1 MNREI
6 LFRGK
11 SVDNGEWVYGDL
23 ARYMDGSPMIMESS
37 YFATRD
43 FLNEDEN
50 GNPIIEDE
58 IALGGFVS
66 VIPETV
72 GQFTGL
78 TDKNRTKIFEGD
90 RLRHLRKY
98 NTGHISVCSVVF
110 RNGGFHLYYGNFIYE
125 TCELINRTD
134 YSFEVIGNIHD
145 KKETK
150 QSTIKCNIHD
160 NPTP

>member
-11 SVDNGEWVYGDL
+11 RVDNGEWVYGDL

-43 FLNEDEN
+43 FLNEDED
-50 GNPIIEDE
+50 GNPIIENE

-72 GQFTGL
+72 GQLWTPSNGIRVFG
-78 TDKNRTKIFEGD
+78 GD
-90 RLRHLRKY
+90 LV
-98 NTGHISVCSVVF
+98 TAVCSPSGLRTAKRERDCKVIDSDK
-110 RNGGFHLYYGNFIYE
+110 GFDIAVLHKGEWWAYGFMDFSTIK
-125 TCELINRTD
+125 
-134 YSFEVIGNIHD
+134 VIGNIHNNPD
-145 KKETK
+145 LLEKEVGRG
-150 QSTIKCNIHD
+150 
-160 NPTP
+160 

>member
-1 MNREI
+1 MKNREI

-11 SVDNGEWVYGDL
+11 RVDNGEWVYGDL

-43 FLNEDEN
+43 FLNEDED
-50 GNPIIEDE
+50 GNPIIENE

-90 RLRHLRKY
+90 VNHDGSVLLWSDELALFCFHRY
-98 NTGHISVCSVVF
+98 NNGRWIRTIYPISPNDYIEITG
-110 RNGGFHLYYGNFIYE
+110 
-125 TCELINRTD
+125 
-134 YSFEVIGNIHD
+134 
-145 KKETK
+145 
-150 QSTIKCNIHD
+150 NIHD
-160 NPTP
+160 NPINP